1 MRLHKPWYPCAG
13 KYALQHC
20 VAAGQGKITAA
31 AQEKLFPNRAALC
44 HFYVEA
50 TDFDRERRLLERLT
64 PPKHVPGH
72 FPLHDLQS

>member
-1 MRLHKPWYPCAG
+1 M
-13 KYALQHC
+13 LQQG
-20 VAAGQGKITAA
+20 VAAGQGTITAA

-64 PPKHVPGH
+64 PPKHVPGQL
-72 FPLHDLQS
+72 PLPNPQS